1 MVENNIKPIDQY
13 QQPKMISRIGAS
25 VLDLALY
32 ILLSLIILTVAG
44 VFVGKEGTD
53 FSNANSLISDHIKY
67 SRLAKEDEKNGYV
80 AYNDTESL
88 TINDDGQSLIIDSV
102 SYFYCSYLTGLNIKD
117 GLEASLDYD
126 KEIKVDNNY
135 YLPQDYYTVAYFNEE
150 ILGLPKPGEIG
161 HSDYFI
167 YQSNGEEKDYTK
179 IGVVSP
185 DFIEEVQINGVA
197 TKRLKN
203 DTKLTKMLNNIYND
217 AIKVFYKQKSI
228 KNATSVINNTNTVLM
243 LVSTLPTFFIFYVL
257 LPLLSPFGQ
266 TLGKRLLSLGVT
278 DSNGYLVKK
287 WRTLLRA
294 VPLLGVVIYICLVN
308 SLYYQFLIPLFIALI
323 SSGIYVFTPK
333 RRALR
338 DIVAGTAVIKL
349 EKNTVIYEDEKHYEQ
364 ALEVMKER
372 EEQHG

>member
-1 MVENNIKPIDQY
+1 M
-13 QQPKMISRIGAS
+13 
-25 VLDLALY
+25 
-32 ILLSLIILTVAG
+32 
-44 VFVGKEGTD
+44 
-53 FSNANSLISDHIKY
+53 
-67 SRLAKEDEKNGYV
+67 
-80 AYNDTESL
+80 
-88 TINDDGQSLIIDSV
+88 
-102 SYFYCSYLTGLNIKD
+102 
-117 GLEASLDYD
+117 
-126 KEIKVDNNY
+126 
-135 YLPQDYYTVAYFNEE
+135 
-150 ILGLPKPGEIG
+150 
-161 HSDYFI
+161 
-167 YQSNGEEKDYTK
+167 
-179 IGVVSP
+179 
-185 DFIEEVQINGVA
+185 
-197 TKRLKN
+197 LK
-203 DTKLTKMLNNIYND
+203 NIYND